1 MASETMSASFDETTV
16 ALANAAVDLYIDAI
30 WNAVGGTPTDIQ
42 INLVANMNAE
52 LSGDTTEYSYKMTLV
67 ASNETSALLKTALDA
82 LWAEYEDVATDSSLY
97 DTINTVDGTVRLTV
111 NY

>member
-1 MASETMSASFDETTV
+1 MASETIRATFDETTI
-16 ALANAAVDLYIDAI
+16 ALANAAVDYYIDAI

-42 INLVANMNAE
+42 IDLKADINAE
-52 LSGDTTEYSYKMTLV
+52 LTGDTTEYVYKLRLV

-82 LWAEYEDVATDSSLY
+82 LWTEYEDVASDSSLY
-97 DTINTVDGTVRLTV
+97 DTINTVDGTVVITV